1 MRLAAV
7 TDGQRS
13 WVGMVDPAGQCVREI
28 QVPKSGRRDPVID
41 CLLHDISGG
50 SLVIIGDEIPLD
62 AVRLLPPIRWPSKNV
77 MCVGKNYRDHAVE
90 FAGSGYDSSARDQ
103 TGTLPDE
110 PIIFSKAAC
119 CLIGAHDD
127 VQVPW
132 ELSSEIDYE
141 AELGLVVGKGGR
153 NIPLESALEHVWG
166 YTVVNDVTARDL
178 QARHKQWL
186 LGKSIDTFC
195 PAGPW
200 LVSADE
206 LDPEDLQLKCWV
218 NGELRQSA
226 STQDLIFDIP
236 KILSAI
242 SASMTLETGDII
254 ATGTP
259 AGVGIGFQPPRFLQK
274 GDVVSVE
281 IDGIGSI
288 ANRVT

>member
-28 QVPKSGRRDPVID
+28 RVPRSGRRDPVID
-41 CLLHDISGG
+41 CILHDIAGG
-50 SLVIIGDEIPLD
+50 SLEIIGDEIPLD

-90 FAGSGYDSSARDQ
+90 FTGSGYDSSARDE
-103 TGTLPDE
+103 TETLPDE
-110 PIIFSKAAC
+110 PIIFSKAAG

-178 QARHKQWL
+178 QVRHRQWL

-206 LDPEDLQLKCWV
+206 LNPEDLQLKCWV

-236 KILSAI
+236 KILSVI

>member
-7 TDGQRS
+7 TDGQRN
-13 WVGMVDPAGQCVREI
+13 WVGMVDPAGQCIREV

-41 CLLHDISGG
+41 CILHDISGG
-50 SLVIIGDEIPLD
+50 SLEIIGDEIPLD

-77 MCVGKNYRDHAVE
+77 MCVGKNYREHAVE
-90 FAGSGYDSSARDQ
+90 FAGSGYDSSARDE
-103 TGTLPDE
+103 TETLPDE

-141 AELGLVVGKGGR
+141 AELGVIVGKGGR
-153 NIPLESALEHVWG
+153 NIPLESAFEHVWG

-178 QARHKQWL
+178 QVRHKQWL

-206 LDPEDLQLKCWV
+206 LDPEDLRLKCWV

-226 STQDLIFDIP
+226 STQDLIFGIP